1 MIQPGEQL
9 VNMGSTPPWV
19 TRWISSEPSSMM
31 VRSAVNEVSNTLAKP
46 TRRRA
51 ATIWPSMSVPG
62 LSPNS
67 SAMDTDTAG
76 ACCTTT
82 VLPGSAS
89 TRITSAT

>member
-1 MIQPGEQL
+1 
-9 VNMGSTPPWV
+9 MGNGPPWV
-19 TRWISSEPSSMM
+19 MRWMSSLPSSMM
-31 VRSAVNEVSNTLAKP
+31 VRSAVKEVSNTRLKP

-62 LSPNS
+62 LNPNS
-67 SAMDTDTAG
+67 SAMDTETAG

-89 TRITSAT
+89 TRMTSST